1 MELFKKS
8 LAEVDSQIFEL
19 IEKERERQRNFLQ
32 LIPSESLASKA
43 VLEALGSVLNNKYS
57 EGYPGKRYYGG
68 NEFIDEIENLAIER
82 AKKLFKAEHAN
93 VQPYSGSPAN
103 IEIYYALLQPN
114 DKVMSLSLALGGHL
128 THGHKVNFSGRN
140 YNFVFYSLDKETEML
155 NYDQITELAEK
166 ERPKI
171 LLSGFTAYPRE
182 VDFKRFAKI
191 AKDVGAYSF
200 ADISHT
206 AGLIAAE
213 QLISPLPEMDIVMT
227 TTHKT
232 LFGPRG
238 AIILCKKELAQAI
251 DRAVFP
257 GMQGGP
263 HNHAIAA
270 KAVAFKIAMSDEF
283 KDMAKRIIENAKAL
297 AEGLMDN
304 GIRVVTNGTDTHMVL
319 ADVSSIGID
328 GAIAEEAL
336 DKAGITLNKNMIPF
350 DKGTPMRPS
359 GIRLGSPIITARG
372 FSKDE
377 CYEISKMI
385 AEVLKN
391 YKDEAVIRKV
401 REKVLAMCKEHEFY
415 C

>member
-1 MELFKKS
+1 MELFKKN
-8 LAEVDSQIFEL
+8 LAEIDSKLFEL
-19 IEKERERQRNFLQ
+19 IEKEKERQRNFLQ

-68 NEFIDEIENLAIER
+68 NQFIDEIENLAIER

-155 NYDQITELAEK
+155 NYDQIAELAEK

-182 VDFKRFAKI
+182 VDFKKFAKI

-213 QLISPLPEMDIVMT
+213 QLISPLPESDIVMT

-270 KAVAFKIAMSDEF
+270 KAAAFKIAMSDEF
-283 KDMAKRIIENAKAL
+283 KDMTKRIIENAKAL
-297 AEGLMDN
+297 AEGLMDSD
-304 GIRVVTNGTDTHMVL
+304 IRVVTNGTDTHMVL

-328 GAIAEEAL
+328 GAVAEEAL

-377 CYEISKMI
+377 CYEISKMVV
-385 AEVLKN
+385 EVLKN

>member
-8 LAEVDSQIFEL
+8 LAEVDSKLFEL
-19 IEKERERQRNFLQ
+19 IEKEKERQKNGLQ

-68 NEFIDEIENLAIER
+68 NQFIDEIENLAIER

-155 NYDQITELAEK
+155 NYDQIAELAEK

-182 VDFKRFAKI
+182 VDFKKFAKI

-213 QLISPLPEMDIVMT
+213 QLISPLPESDIVMT

-270 KAVAFKIAMSDEF
+270 KAAAFKIAMSDEF
-283 KDMAKRIIENAKAL
+283 KDMTKRIIENAKAL
-297 AEGLMDN
+297 AEGLMDSD
-304 GIRVVTNGTDTHMVL
+304 IRVVTNGTDTHMVL

-328 GAIAEEAL
+328 GAVAEEAL

-377 CYEISKMI
+377 CYEISKMVV
-385 AEVLKN
+385 EVLKN